1 MNFIN
6 VVPWWLPKM
15 YGRVEMCAEYA
26 KLNFDEAW
34 GRGR

>member
-15 YGRVEMCAEYA
+15 YRRVEMGTEYA
-26 KLNFDEAW
+26 KLNSD
-34 GRGR
+34 